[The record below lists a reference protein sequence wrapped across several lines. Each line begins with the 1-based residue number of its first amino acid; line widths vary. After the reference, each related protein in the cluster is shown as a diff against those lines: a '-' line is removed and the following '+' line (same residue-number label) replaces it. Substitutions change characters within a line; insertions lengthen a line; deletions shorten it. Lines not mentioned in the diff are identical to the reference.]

1 MEALATYLVSLTSD
15 TSISLTNQQAARII
29 ELWNQLDS
37 YDKKPTKVSPRYR
50 TQATGRFKSP
60 KKTKH
65 CCPRSRKYQEVI
77 SLF

>member
-37 YDKKPTKVSPRYR
+37 HDKKPTKFSPRYR
-50 TQATGRFKSP
+50 TKATGRFKSP
-60 KKTKH
+60 KKRNSIVVPGAESTK
-65 CCPRSRKYQEVI
+65 R
-77 SLF
+77 